1 MIATALSSSR
11 NRWTAEGN
19 EQDGRF
25 TEVETFSS
33 YVAAHLYETTSQ
45 LL

>member
-33 YVAAHLYETTSQ
+33 YVAHLYETTSQ